1 VKVRIESDI
10 IIYRLLLLQNFNI
23 PITLSSPV
31 NDSIPIL
38 EVNCIVEPSQ
48 THLCIPSHIASQLGL
63 KELQK
68 REVKL
73 ADGNSSLVPY
83 VGPIKVVFEDRLC
96 FVGAM
101 VLGEEVLLGAIPME
115 DMDLVIH
122 PKLLKIS
129 VNPANPNAA
138 SGLAK

>member
-1 VKVRIESDI
+1 MKQAFIELS
-10 IIYRLLLLQNFNI
+10 NPTNSE
-23 PITLSSPV
+23 LSS
-31 NDSIPIL
+31 IK
-38 EVNCIVEPSQ
+38 VNCIVDPSQ
-48 THLCIPSHIASQLGL
+48 TYLCIPSHIATQLGL

-101 VLGEEVLLGAIPME
+101 VLGDEVLLGAIPME
-115 DMDLVIH
+115 DMQIYRFLE
-122 PKLLKIS
+122 
-129 VNPANPNAA
+129 
-138 SGLAK
+138 